1 MLYDVHIQISSSL
14 IVAVSFPY
22 LFVADWL
29 NATPHANPIIF
40 IFLFISLIQWPVYG
54 WILGRGWVRQQFL
67 KYATILMAIHFT
79 VGILAYVF
87 YWSSHPF
94 DPWKGCFGC

>member
-1 MLYDVHIQISSSL
+1 
-14 IVAVSFPY
+14 VAVSFPY

-29 NATPHANPIIF
+29 NANPHANPIIF